1 MASGNSLGK
10 RIGKHGPGSGSAR
23 PSVVSS
29 DLDWLPSPKK
39 SRRKGNTEVK
49 SGSGGEEPRF
59 PILEAFDS
67 AQVALILADEAGA
80 VRFWNKGAE
89 KLFGHGRAEVMGRLL
104 TTLLAGD
111 VPKQLKERV
120 RPGSKSGRGETVVDA
135 TGRRADGS
143 EFPLQLSLGWLKA
156 KGERLRFVLAR
167 DLSEERRSESA
178 LRESESLHRR
188 TQGELQDR
196 IRFENLITSLSSNF
210 INLPSERIDMGINYA
225 LHTLGEFAGVDRSY
239 IFLFS
244 SDKVTVD
251 NTHEWCAPGIDPQIN
266 RLKRLPVARFPW
278 FMEKI
283 HNLQTVYVP
292 RVADLPET
300 AGAEK
305 DEFEKEG
312 IRSLLIVPMVLRGS
326 PKGYLGFDVVRQEK
340 RWADEITGLLR
351 IAGEMFINAL
361 ERKRSDQALSEAKSN
376 YMNIFENSVEGIYQS
391 TPAGRFLS
399 ANPAMARLFGFDDPR
414 EMAFKVGDIAREL
427 YVDADRRR
435 EFLRILG
442 ERGRVS
448 EFESQ
453 VRRRDGSVIW
463 ISENARAVRKADGS
477 IDFCEG
483 TVMDVSQRKR
493 MEEQLIHGALH
504 DSLTGLPN
512 RALFMERLGRALE
525 RSRRRPDNIFAA
537 MVLDVD
543 RFKMVN
549 DSMGHSLGD
558 RLLVSFAERLSA
570 FLPPETTLARP
581 GGDEYFLLI
590 EDIRDVGPATAL
602 ADRILEALAVPFD
615 LDGSEV
621 YAGASIGIT
630 VSAGQYRV
638 PEEVLRDADT
648 AMHKAKRA
656 GKGRYEMFD
665 ASMHVKAVQLL
676 TLETDMRRALERNEF
691 RIHYQPIVS
700 IEDGSLN
707 GFEALIRWQHPRLG
721 LVPPADFIP
730 LAEDTGLIVP
740 IGSWVLRHA
749 CLQLAEWQ
757 GIMANGRG
765 LSMSVNI
772 SGKQL
777 VDMEFASQVERL
789 LLEAKLEP
797 ASLKLEVTE
806 SAIMDH
812 PDMSA
817 AILTRLKEIGVRL
830 SLDDFGTGYSS
841 LSYLHRFPFHNLKID
856 RSFVSKMEAGEKDA
870 EIVRVINSLAR
881 NLGMDVVAEGIETK
895 GQWELLQKLSCAY
908 GQGYYF
914 SKPLEGSAA
923 RRLIEKGE
931 KGGKGGSAAP
941 VAPAPPAEVA

>member
-1 MASGNSLGK
+1 MASGNS
-10 RIGKHGPGSGSAR
+10 IGKKAGKQGAR
-23 PSVVSS
+23 PSVVSA
-29 DLDWLPSPKK
+29 DPDWLPSASAAGDKDA
-39 SRRKGNTEVK
+39 S
-49 SGSGGEEPRF
+49 RF
-59 PILEAFDS
+59 PILDAFDS

-80 VRFWNKGAE
+80 VRFWNHGAE
-89 KLFGHGRAEVMGRLL
+89 KLFGRARTDVLGRLL
-104 TTLLAGD
+104 TTLLAGE
-111 VPKQLKERV
+111 VPKALKERA
-120 RPGSKSGRGETVVDA
+120 RKPKGARGETVIEAV
-135 TGRRADGS
+135 GRRGDGS

-156 KGERLRFVLAR
+156 RGERLRFVLAR
-167 DLSEERRSESA
+167 DLSEERRSETA
-178 LRESESLHRR
+178 LREVESQHRR
-188 TQGELQDR
+188 TQVELQDR

-210 INLPSERIDMGINYA
+210 INLPSERIDMGIKYA
-225 LHTLGEFAGVDRSY
+225 LHTLGEFAGCDRAY

-244 SDKVTVD
+244 QDKLTVD
-251 NTHEWCAPGIDPQIN
+251 NTHEWCAPGVDSQIN
-266 RLKRLPVARFPW
+266 RLKKIQVSRYPW

-283 HNLQTVYVP
+283 RNLQTIYLP
-292 RVADLPET
+292 RVSELPE
-300 AGAEK
+300 AAAAERA
-305 DEFEKEG
+305 EFEKEG
-312 IRSLLIVPMVLRGS
+312 IRSLIIVPMVLRGT
-326 PKGYLGFDVVRQEK
+326 PKGYLGFDAVRGEK
-340 RWADEITGLLR
+340 RWPDDVNGLLR

-361 ERKRSDQALSEAKSN
+361 ERKKADLALSEAKSN

-399 ANPAMARLFGFDDPR
+399 ANPALARIFGFPDAK
-414 EMAFKVGDIAREL
+414 EMIFRVMDISAEM
-427 YVDADRRR
+427 YVDPDRRK

-453 VRRRDGSVIW
+453 VKRRDGSVIW
-463 ISENARAVRKADGS
+463 ISENARAVRRADGS

-483 TVMDVSQRKR
+483 TVMDVSGRKR
-493 MEEQLIHGALH
+493 MENQLIHGALH

-525 RSRRRPDNIFAA
+525 RSRRRPDTLFAA
-537 MVLDVD
+537 MVLDLD

-549 DSMGHSLGD
+549 DSMGHPLGD
-558 RLLVSFAERLSA
+558 RLLIAFAERISV

-590 EDIRDVGPATAL
+590 EDVRDAAPATAL
-602 ADRILEALAVPFD
+602 ADRILEALSIPFD
-615 LDGSEV
+615 LDGNEV
-621 YAGASIGIT
+621 YAAVSIGIA
-630 VSAGQYRV
+630 VGAGEYLA

-665 ASMHVKAVQLL
+665 DSMHVRAVQLL
-676 TLETDMRRALERNEF
+676 TLETDMRRALERSEF
-691 RIHYQPIVS
+691 KIHYQPIVS

-721 LVPPADFIP
+721 LVSPADFIP
-730 LAEDTGLIVP
+730 LAEDTGLIIP
-740 IGSWVLRHA
+740 IGRWVLRHA
-749 CLQLAEWQ
+749 CLQLADWQ
-757 GIMANGRG
+757 TIMSGGRR

-777 VDMEFASQVERL
+777 MDMELVKEIERL

-797 ASLKLEVTE
+797 SALKLEVTE

-812 PDMSA
+812 PETAA
-817 AILTRLKEIGVRL
+817 AILTQLKEIGVRL

-856 RSFVSKMEAGEKDA
+856 RSFVSKMEAGAKDA
-870 EIVRVINSLAR
+870 EIVSVINSLAR

-914 SKPLEGSAA
+914 SKPLESVAA
-923 RRLIEKGE
+923 RRLIEKDAGT
-931 KGGKGGSAAP
+931 GGKSK
-941 VAPAPPAEVA
+941 VA